1 MTDVGDV
8 AVAFLPFVV
17 VVVVL
22 AVVAWRSRRRQ

>member
-1 MTDVGDV
+1 MTDSGDV

-22 AVVAWRSRRRQ
+22 VAVAWRSHRKQ